1 MSRSTWSASERYLNG
16 FVAAFVAPLFMP
28 QRRLDKVRRA
38 IQPASFKFTSLCAE
52 NGIKS
57 STFLCAVTNQRAE
70 PKDLNDH
77 GVNRLSLS
85 FEVLTFAARYG
96 LLDKS
101 TAYLADATNLDV
113 PLRYECNNVVFARHR
128 CLVLSSS
135 RRLAAA
141 TAEFARRQSIAMK
154 IFSAIRR
161 YT

>member
-85 FEVLTFAARYG
+85 FEVLTFAARYEP
-96 LLDKS
+96 LENPQRIL
-101 TAYLADATNLDV
+101 
-113 PLRYECNNVVFARHR
+113 PMPRIWMLRYVIYA
-128 CLVLSSS
+128 LTL
-135 RRLAAA
+135 
-141 TAEFARRQSIAMK
+141 
-154 IFSAIRR
+154 FSPGIDV
-161 YT
+161 